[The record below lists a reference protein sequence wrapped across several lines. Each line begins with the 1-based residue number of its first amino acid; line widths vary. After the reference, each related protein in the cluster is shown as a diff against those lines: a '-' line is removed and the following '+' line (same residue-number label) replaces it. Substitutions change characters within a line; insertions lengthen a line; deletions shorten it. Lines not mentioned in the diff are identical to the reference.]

1 VPRNVICKNIVTELF
16 MNVCSVQEPGECGE
30 YSDCATGWMIQGF
43 IPGRG
48 KRYFSSVKHAG
59 WLWDPLSLVFH
70 GYWGLC
76 HWR

>member
-1 VPRNVICKNIVTELF
+1 
-16 MNVCSVQEPGECGE
+16 MSVCSVQEPGECGE

-48 KRYFSSVKHAG
+48 KRYFYSVKHAG